1 MSDPA
6 EKYASTWRSK
16 TTKQIEREIESWRR
30 HFQKHN
36 AGYGFTSAA
45 IAAPGAL
52 ADGDRMNILREILA
66 ERRDYRDDDVST
78 DELIGGN
85 S

>member
-6 EKYASTWRSK
+6 EKYASIWSRK
-16 TTKQIEREIESWRR
+16 TIKQIEREIESWRR

-66 ERRDYRDDDVST
+66 ERRDNRD
-78 DELIGGN
+78 GGG
-85 S
+85 SKDA

>member
-6 EKYASTWRSK
+6 EKYASMWRRK
-16 TTKQIEREIESWRR
+16 TIKQIEREIESWRR

-66 ERRDYRDDDVST
+66 ERHG
-78 DELIGGN
+78 DEGEQR
-85 S
+85 